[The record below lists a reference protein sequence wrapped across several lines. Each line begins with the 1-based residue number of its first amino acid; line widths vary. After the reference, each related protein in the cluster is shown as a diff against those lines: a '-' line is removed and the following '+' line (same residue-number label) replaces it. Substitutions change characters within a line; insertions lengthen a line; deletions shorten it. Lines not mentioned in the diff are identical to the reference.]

1 MELNERIKQIRK
13 IKKDTQQNLAD
24 KIGLKQGTIAQFERG
39 TAKPSERTIEDICRV
54 YNVNKEWL
62 ISGTGEITIE
72 RTKKDELKEQI
83 HKIIDKLDNEEIAIL
98 QKIAEKIKGM

>member
-13 IKKDTQQNLAD
+13 TQKDTQQNLAN

-54 YNVNKEWL
+54 YNANKEWL
-62 ISGTGEITIE
+62 ISGEGKPLTE

-83 HKIIDKLDNEEIAIL
+83 YKIIDKFDDEEIAII